1 MTLLRALRR
10 LPPLETGILVLAVA
24 ILAGLGFARQATPQ
38 SGPVLDSFSSFDAA
52 SGGYRAFYTL
62 LEREGI
68 RVERFEQR
76 PAFLGADTDTLVY
89 VEPYAFDPRQNV
101 PSQGD
106 VAALQAWVRGGGRL
120 LYVGH
125 DDVAA
130 KHGILDLPAS
140 RDVARASARP
150 FVARA
155 LADAGVARDPRVSG
169 ARRWMRGKHRFAE
182 LLGDAKGP
190 LVVTYPFGKG
200 RVTAAIDEA
209 QFRNDTIARGD
220 DARLAY
226 ALAKPG
232 RPGGLVAFDEFVHG
246 YALPN
251 RWWTLVPRAFAI
263 ALCFALATIL
273 VAIAGAA
280 ARFGPPIV
288 PVERRDRT
296 SADFIDA
303 LSSLLER
310 GRATR
315 DALAVATASTTHAIA
330 RSLALPDAAPA
341 SEIAAGIERLQ
352 TREHYRTLVAFARTE
367 RLAQAD
373 FVRGIA
379 LAQELRKEFAAH
391 GRPRI

>member
-1 MTLLRALRR
+1 MTLIRALRR

-24 ILAGLGFARQATPQ
+24 ILVGLGFARQTTPQ
-38 SGPVLDSFSSFDAA
+38 SEPALDSFSSFDAA
-52 SGGYRAFYTL
+52 SGGYRAFYAL

-68 RVERFEQR
+68 HVERFEQR
-76 PAFLGADTDTLVY
+76 PAFLDANTDTLVY

-101 PSQGD
+101 PSQSD

-140 RDVARASARP
+140 RDVVRAVTHP

-155 LADAGVARDPRVSG
+155 LADAGVTRVAAHG
-169 ARRWMRGKHRFAE
+169 ARRWMRGKHRFTE

-190 LVVTYPFGKG
+190 VVITYPFGAG

-209 QFRNDTIARGD
+209 QFRNDSIAHGD
-220 DARLAY
+220 RARLAY

-232 RPGGLVAFDEFVHG
+232 RPGGFVAFDEFVHG
-246 YALPN
+246 YALPT

-263 ALCFALATIL
+263 ALCFAVATIL
-273 VAIAGAA
+273 VALAGAA
-280 ARFGPPIV
+280 TRFGPPLV

-310 GRATR
+310 GHAERQ
-315 DALAVATASTTHAIA
+315 ALAVATASATHALA

-341 SEIAAGIERLQ
+341 SELAAGIERSQ
-352 TREHYRTLVAFARTE
+352 TRERYRTLVTLAEDEDPAR
-367 RLAQAD
+367 AD

-391 GRPRI
+391 GRRRN

>member
-1 MTLLRALRR
+1 VTLLGALRR

-38 SGPVLDSFSSFDAA
+38 SSPTLDSFSSFDAA
-52 SGGYRAFYTL
+52 SGGYRALYTL

-76 PAFLGADTDTLVY
+76 PAFLDAGTDTLVY
-89 VEPYAFDPRQNV
+89 VEPFAFDPRQNV
-101 PSQGD
+101 PSRGD
-106 VAALQAWVRGGGRL
+106 VAALEAWVRGGGRL
-120 LYVGH
+120 LYIGH

-130 KHGILDLPAS
+130 KQGILKLPAS
-140 RDVARASARP
+140 RDVAHAGARP

-155 LADAGVARDPRVSG
+155 LADAGVTRVPASG
-169 ARRWMRGKHRFAE
+169 TRRWTRGKHPFAE
-182 LLGDAKGP
+182 LLGDAAGP
-190 LVVTYPFGKG
+190 IVVTYPFGRG
-200 RVTAAIDEA
+200 RVTAAIDET
-209 QFRNDTIARGD
+209 QFRNDAIASGD
-220 DARLAY
+220 RARLAY
-226 ALAKPG
+226 ALARPG

-246 YALPN
+246 YALPS
-251 RWWTLVPRAFAI
+251 RWWTLVPRPFAI

-273 VAIAGAA
+273 IALAGAA

-288 PVERRDRT
+288 PVERRDRS

-310 GRATR
+310 GFAERE
-315 DALAVATASTTHAIA
+315 ALAAATASATRALA

-341 SEIAAGIERLQ
+341 SEFAAAIEGPQ
-352 TREHYRTLVAFARTE
+352 TRERYRTLVAFARDE
-367 RLAQAD
+367 HPGRAD

-391 GRPRI
+391 GRPRN

>member
-1 MTLLRALRR
+1 VTLLRALRR
-10 LPPLETGILVLAVA
+10 LPPLETGILILAVA
-24 ILAGLGFARQATPQ
+24 ILAGLGFARQANPQ
-38 SGPVLDSFSSFDAA
+38 SGPALDSFSSFDAA
-52 SGGYRAFYTL
+52 SGGYRALYTL

-76 PAFLGADTDTLVY
+76 PAFLDANTDTLVY
-89 VEPYAFDPRQNV
+89 VEPFAYDPRQNV
-101 PSQGD
+101 PSRAD
-106 VAALQAWVRGGGRL
+106 VAALEAWVRGGGRL

-130 KHGILDLPAS
+130 KRGILNLPAS
-140 RDVARASARP
+140 RDVTRAGARP

-155 LADAGVARDPRVSG
+155 LADAGVTRAFVRD

-190 LVVTYPFGKG
+190 IVVTYPFGRG
-200 RVTAAIDEA
+200 RVTAVVDEG
-209 QFRNDTIARGD
+209 QFRNDAIASGD
-220 DARLAY
+220 RARLAY
-226 ALAKPG
+226 ALAQPG

-246 YALPN
+246 YALPS

-273 VAIAGAA
+273 VALAGAA
-280 ARFGPPIV
+280 TRFGPALV
-288 PVERRDRT
+288 PVERRDRS

-310 GRATR
+310 GRAVR
-315 DALAVATASTTHAIA
+315 EALAAAAASTTHVVA
-330 RSLALPDAAPA
+330 RSLALPDATPA
-341 SEIAAGIERLQ
+341 SEFAARIERSQ
-352 TREHYRTLVAFARTE
+352 TRESYLALVA
-367 RLAQAD
+367 LAQNERPSHAD

-391 GRPRI
+391 GRPRN